1 MSLTLDAAQFA
12 QALEALMLLCFG
24 LAWPLNTLAML
35 RRRRPEGKGLT
46 FTAIIWCGYLCGAS
60 AKLLL
65 VLAAGRTLPPVF
77 WLYVINALTVGLNAL
92 VYLHFKRRG
101 EATAG
106 PRAYRARVHVA

>member
-1 MSLTLDAAQFA
+1 MPLILDPTLLAQG
-12 QALEALMLLCFG
+12 LEALMLLCFG

-46 FTAIIWCGYLCGAS
+46 FTAIIWCGYLCGAG

-92 VYLHFKRRG
+92 VYQHFKRRG
-101 EATAG
+101 EATFEARAG
-106 PRAYRARVHVA
+106 RAGAHAA